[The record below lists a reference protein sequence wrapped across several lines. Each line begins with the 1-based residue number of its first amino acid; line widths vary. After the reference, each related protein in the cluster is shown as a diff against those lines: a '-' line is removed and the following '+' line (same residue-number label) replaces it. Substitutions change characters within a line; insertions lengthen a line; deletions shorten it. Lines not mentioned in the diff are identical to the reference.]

1 MKTFFAGLPG
11 VGPVITLSLLLG
23 SFSTHAQGVA
33 PVDSAKWY
41 VGSQVSLNPQAYVVE
56 QGMGF
61 GAAAATVGGYGGYQF
76 SPRLAVQAG
85 LSYGRGSTPDDTPS
99 GQFNYHPQ
107 AEYITSLL
115 TVPVLVRWRLAAQ
128 PRRFRVE
135 GLAGLHISYFNL
147 RQRSGGRETEPRF
160 ITDSRGV
167 NGYLDLGLGSRLRLG
182 SRLELAA
189 DLLLNF
195 NLQHPNNFYYPL
207 APGGS
212 VALGL
217 NYRLR

>member
-1 MKTFFAGLPG
+1 MKTLFTDLPG
-11 VGPVITLSLLLG
+11 AGIALSLLLG
-23 SFSTHAQGVA
+23 SFATHAQGI
-33 PVDSAKWY
+33 PPEDSAKWY
-41 VGSQVSLNPQAYVVE
+41 VGAQASLSHKIYIIE

-61 GAAAATVGGYGGYQF
+61 GAAAATVGGHGGYQF

-85 LSYGRGSTPDDTPS
+85 LSYGRGSTPADIPS
-99 GQFNYHPQ
+99 GQFNYYPQ

-115 TVPVLVRWRLAAQ
+115 MVPVLMRWAFAAR

-135 GLAGLHISYFNL
+135 GLAGVHLSYFNL
-147 RQRSGGRETEPRF
+147 RQRGGGVETEPRYVLN
-160 ITDSRGV
+160 TRSV
-167 NGYLDLGLGSRLRLG
+167 NGYLDFGLGSRLRLG

-189 DLLLNF
+189 DLLLNL
-195 NLQHPNNFYYPL
+195 NYQRANNFYIPL

-212 VALGL
+212 VALGA